1 MLCIYYPSEILQ
13 GILKMLDKKEE
24 ENVDFDE
31 FLNGVRIVM
40 LYDNYFDEMEGLFKY
55 LDSKKQGK
63 IKIGDLLDAITKLKT
78 MQGQKS
84 DDDKSKCEL
93 RVPQEDDME
102 QVYNSMMVEEDGY
115 LNYDEYLIV
124 LFKVTQ
130 EGLSD

>member
-1 MLCIYYPSEILQ
+1 MIEKDHTSGNHNQNSATFSNSGIKGNDFIKLCQMLCIYYPSEILQ

-55 LDSKKQGK
+55 LDQKKQGK

-78 MQGQKS
+78 TQGLK
-84 DDDKSKCEL
+84 DEDKSKCEL
-93 RVPQEDDME
+93 RVP
-102 QVYNSMMVEEDGY
+102 
-115 LNYDEYLIV
+115 
-124 LFKVTQ
+124 
-130 EGLSD
+130 